1 MRILILSWYF
11 PPINEIGAVRVGKLA
26 EYLHDRGHEVWV
38 VTSRREAEDQSLTLA
53 LPPERV
59 IRTDWINLDYV
70 SSPWEWFRKPK
81 AKTPAAKTGA
91 AAVPPAPVAKVVRPT
106 TAEFGESLR
115 GILGRNYMWLVRFPD
130 RQGGWLPYLG
140 RAAGRL
146 LRERKF
152 DLIYASAPPFTTLV
166 GAARLSRRF
175 GVPWIAE
182 YRDAWTQNHYT
193 PKPAWREGLDV
204 LVENHTTRS
213 ASGIVAVSDPWTDHY
228 IQRFH
233 KPTIAIYN
241 GYDPIQ
247 QTANPSNG
255 TPGLPVTIVHMGTV
269 YWGLRDPSLL
279 FDAIKVAGV
288 TPDEVQISFYGA
300 AHAAVMPRAAA
311 KGVEDFVKVP
321 PRVPYQRALELQRT
335 NDVLLL
341 LQSPDDAANVPA
353 KTFEYFAA
361 RRPIL
366 GLGLDHGIPARL
378 VRERNAGIY
387 VTDVNAVAEQLK
399 AWVAKKRSGGTIP
412 ALPERA
418 AEGLSRAEQFQRL
431 EKFIGQIRP
440 SGVSAPSRAKPAAS
454 EDRPAV
460 TPAAKTAPPSSM
472 TPRDRN
478 AVVDFSGVKK
488 PQLLVIV
495 DAEEE
500 FDWTKPFS
508 AANRSVTSMKR
519 QLLAHNIFSRHGL
532 VPTYTVDYV
541 VANEEEG
548 YRPLL
553 DLLRAGLCDIGA
565 QLHPWVTPP
574 QVEQVGEPNS
584 FAGNLPEELEYLKLK
599 TLTERV
605 EANLGVKPKIYR
617 AGRYGTGP
625 NTARILKMLGYTMDC
640 SVLPRTSRRKPFEPD
655 YTDSPVTPY
664 WVGGVPDLLEIPV
677 TRCTI
682 GTARRFESELAP
694 FVFSRSGEK
703 LRLPG
708 IMARLRLL
716 DRIRLSPEGMTLP
729 EAKRLTRFLLAHGQK
744 VFVVSYHTPS
754 LGVGHT
760 PYVRNEADLKKFLAW
775 LEEYFDFFFGEIGG
789 EASTPGAIR
798 RIALQ
803 SSPSVSIEDGA
814 AEKLR
819 AAQ

>member
-26 EYLHDRGHEVWV
+26 EYLHDQGHEVWV

-59 IRTDWINLDYV
+59 IHTDWINLDYV

-81 AKTPAAKTGA
+81 PKGTAAVAKPGA
-91 AAVPPAPVAKVVRPT
+91 AASSAAAPVAKVVRPT

-130 RQGGWLPYLG
+130 RQGGWLPYLH
-140 RAAGRL
+140 RAASRL
-146 LRERKF
+146 MKERKF

-193 PKPAWREGLDV
+193 PKPAWRENLDE
-204 LVENHTTRS
+204 LVENRTTRS

-228 IQRFH
+228 VRRFH

-241 GYDPIQ
+241 GFDPIQ

-255 TPGLPVTIVHMGTV
+255 TPGLPLTIVHMGTV

-288 TPDEVQISFYGA
+288 TPDEVQVAFYGA
-300 AHAAVMPRAAA
+300 TPGAVMPRAAA
-311 KGVEDFVKVP
+311 IGVEDFVKVP
-321 PRVPYQRALELQRT
+321 PRVPYQRALELQRL

-366 GLGLDHGIPARL
+366 GLGLDNGIPATL
-378 VRERNAGIY
+378 VRERKAGLY
-387 VTDVNAVAEQLK
+387 VTEVNAVAEQLK
-399 AWVAKKRSGGTIP
+399 AWIAQKRNGGIIP
-412 ALPERA
+412 ALPASA

-431 EKFIGQIRP
+431 EKFIGQIL
-440 SGVSAPSRAKPAAS
+440 
-454 EDRPAV
+454 
-460 TPAAKTAPPSSM
+460 PSSANRKTNTEKPPVAIAARPLRRSSM
-472 TPRDRN
+472 SPRDCD
-478 AVVDFSGVKK
+478 AIVDFSAVKK

-500 FDWTKPFS
+500 FDWTQPFS
-508 AANRSVTSMKR
+508 AANRSVTTMKR

-553 DLLRAGLCDIGA
+553 DLLRGGLCDIGA

-599 TLTERV
+599 TLTERI
-605 EANLGVKPKIYR
+605 EANLGIRPKIYR
-617 AGRYGTGP
+617 AGRYGTGS
-625 NTARILKMLGYTMDC
+625 NTPRILNMLGYTMDC
-640 SVLPRTSRRKPFEPD
+640 SVLPRTARQKPFEPD
-655 YTDSPVTPY
+655 YSDAPVTPY

-682 GTARRFESELAP
+682 GAARHFESDLAP
-694 FVFSRSGEK
+694 FVFSRSGER

-716 DRIRLSPEGMTLP
+716 DRIRLSPEGMTLN

-754 LGVGHT
+754 LGIGHT
-760 PYVRNEADLKKFLAW
+760 PYVRNEADLKTFLAW
-775 LEEYFDFFFGEIGG
+775 LEGYFEFFFGEVGG
-789 EASTPGAIR
+789 EASTPGNIR
-798 RIALQ
+798 RIALG
-803 SSPSVSIEDGA
+803 SGPALSDERGA
-814 AEKLR
+814 DEKIR
-819 AAQ
+819 ATR

>member
-26 EYLHDRGHEVWV
+26 EYLHDQGHEVWV
-38 VTSRREAEDQSLTLA
+38 VSGRREAEDQSLTLA

-70 SSPWEWFRKPK
+70 SSPWEWFGRTKKK
-81 AKTPAAKTGA
+81 AFVAQAGA
-91 AAVPPAPVAKVVRPT
+91 AAASGAPVAKVVRPT

-130 RQGGWLPYLG
+130 RQGGWLPYLS
-140 RAAGRL
+140 RAASRL
-146 LRERKF
+146 LHERKF

-166 GAARLSRRF
+166 GAAHLSRRF

-193 PKPAWREGLDV
+193 PKPAWRERLDV
-204 LVENHTTRS
+204 LVENRTTRS

-228 IQRFH
+228 VQRFH

-241 GYDPIQ
+241 GYDPVQ

-288 TPDEVQISFYGA
+288 TPDEVQVAFYGA
-300 AHAAVMPRAAA
+300 TPAAVMPRAAA
-311 KGVEDFVKVP
+311 RGVEHFVKVP
-321 PRVPYQRALELQRT
+321 DRVPYQRALELQRI

-378 VRERNAGIY
+378 VRERNAGLY
-387 VTDVNAVAEQLK
+387 VTEVNAIAEQLK
-399 AWVAKKRSGGTIP
+399 AWVAQKREGGTIP

-431 EKFIGQIRP
+431 EKFIGQIIP
-440 SGVSAPSRAKPAAS
+440 GAVSPQPRANPGAGEDKPAVAL
-454 EDRPAV
+454 
-460 TPAAKTAPPSSM
+460 TAKMPPRSSM
-472 TPRDRN
+472 IPREHD
-478 AVVDFSGVKK
+478 ALIDFSAVKK
-488 PQLLVIV
+488 PKLLVIV

-508 AANRSVTSMKR
+508 ATSRSVTTMKR
-519 QLLAHNIFSRHGL
+519 QFLAHNIFSRHGL

-541 VANEEEG
+541 VANEDEG

-574 QVEQVGEPNS
+574 QVEHVGEPNS

-599 TLTERV
+599 TLTERI
-605 EANLGVKPKIYR
+605 EGNLGVKPKIYR

-640 SVLPRTSRRKPFEPD
+640 SVLPRKSRQKPFEPD
-655 YTDSPVTPY
+655 YTDAPVSPY

-682 GTARRFESELAP
+682 GAARHFEPELARV
-694 FVFSRSGEK
+694 VFSRSGEK
-703 LRLPG
+703 FHLPAV
-708 IMARLRLL
+708 MARLRLL
-716 DRIRLSPEGMTLP
+716 DRIRLSPEGMTLD

-744 VFVVSYHTPS
+744 VFVISYHTPS
-754 LGVGHT
+754 LGIGHT
-760 PYVRNEADLKKFLAW
+760 PYVRNEADLKKFLVW

-789 EASTPGAIR
+789 EKSTPGAIR
-798 RIALQ
+798 QLALEA
-803 SSPSVSIEDGA
+803 SRSLPVEHGS
-814 AEKLR
+814 AEKIR